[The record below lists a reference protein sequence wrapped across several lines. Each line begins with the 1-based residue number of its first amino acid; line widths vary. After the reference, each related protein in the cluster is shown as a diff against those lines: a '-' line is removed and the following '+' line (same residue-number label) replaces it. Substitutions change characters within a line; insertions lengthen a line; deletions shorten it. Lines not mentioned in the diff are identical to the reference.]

1 MKDFLEDVK
10 KVVDVFKEHLDNQIK
25 IVSHIDTDGITA
37 ASIASQ
43 AFLREGI
50 KFSLSF
56 VKMLD
61 DAVLEE
67 LNLEESKII
76 FFLDLG
82 SGSIKEI
89 ERILKDKIVFIL
101 DHHKISEKKT
111 KLNLLNLC
119 KNEDA
124 DYREISGAGTVYLF
138 FRCMNNKN
146 IDLAYLAVVGAIGDM
161 QENRGFIGL
170 NKLILQD
177 AVNNGDIV
185 VKQGL
190 YMFGIQ
196 TKPLDRVLE
205 YSTDPYIPGV
215 TGNREGTLTFLDEI
229 GIKPEG
235 KKYPKVI
242 NLNQEEMKKLVTGI
256 ILKRL
261 GSEKEPENV
270 LGPIYILKNE
280 KEDMMKD
287 ARDFS
292 TLLNSCGRLSR
303 PSLGM
308 GVCLGD
314 KNARTNAIKLLN
326 DYKFELIN
334 SLNWFYKKKKN
345 KELIE
350 GEGYMII
357 NSEDNVKDALIGT
370 LASIV
375 AKSNLYKDGTIIIG
389 LAHTLDGETKI
400 SARIAGNGDYNLRDL
415 LIGITRKLGNYVA
428 GGHRVAC
435 GASIPQEKEQDF
447 IKIAKESLDR
457 KFY

>member
-161 QENRGFIGL
+161 QESRGFIGL

-345 KELIE
+345 KE
-350 GEGYMII
+350 
-357 NSEDNVKDALIGT
+357 
-370 LASIV
+370 
-375 AKSNLYKDGTIIIG
+375 
-389 LAHTLDGETKI
+389 
-400 SARIAGNGDYNLRDL
+400 
-415 LIGITRKLGNYVA
+415 
-428 GGHRVAC
+428 
-435 GASIPQEKEQDF
+435 
-447 IKIAKESLDR
+447 
-457 KFY
+457 